1 MAANDEKRAEL
12 VEHLAELRNRLIRS
26 IIYVCVG
33 AVIAWVSYDAWLFPL
48 LTKPM
53 LPVLKKMGSKFL
65 LTGFPEAFMI
75 QMQICLV
82 SGLILT
88 LPFVTWEMWA
98 FVAPGLTPN
107 EKRPIKYVAPLA
119 IVLFLMGVVLCYF
132 ILPAAF
138 SWFALYVPK
147 NAELRPSVQQSILF
161 TVKMLFAFGVAFELP
176 VVLMVLGKIGVVDSK
191 MLKANWRICVV
202 AVAVVAA
209 VATPSNDAFSML
221 CMAIPL
227 VFLFLFSI
235 FLVWLVEEERPSPWK
250 TAGRAVAQ
258 VFRVRRRAP

>member
-12 VEHLAELRNRLIRS
+12 FEHLAELRNRLIRS
-26 IIYVCVG
+26 VLYVCVG
-33 AVIAWVSYDAWLFPL
+33 AVAAWVLYDAWLFPV

-53 LPVLKKMGSKFL
+53 LPILRKMDSKFL
-65 LTGFPEAFMI
+65 LTNFPEGFMI

-82 SGLILT
+82 AGLILT
-88 LPFVTWEMWA
+88 LPLVTWELWA
-98 FVAPGLTPN
+98 FVAPGLTAN
-107 EKRPIKYVAPLA
+107 EKRPIKWIAPLS

-138 SWFALYVPK
+138 GWFALYVPK

-176 VVLMVLGKIGVVDSK
+176 VVLMLLGKVGIVNSR
-191 MLKANWRICVV
+191 MLKANWRTCVV
-202 AVAVVAA
+202 GVAIVAA

-235 FLVWLVEEERPSPWK
+235 FLVWLVEEERRSPWK
-250 TAGRAVAQ
+250 TAAHAVAG
-258 VFRVRRRAP
+258 VFRVRRR

>member
-1 MAANDEKRAEL
+1 
-12 VEHLAELRNRLIRS
+12 
-26 IIYVCVG
+26 
-33 AVIAWVSYDAWLFPL
+33 
-48 LTKPM
+48 
-53 LPVLKKMGSKFL
+53 
-65 LTGFPEAFMI
+65 MI

-82 SGLILT
+82 AGVILA
-88 LPFVTWEMWA
+88 LPLVMWEVWA

-107 EKRPIKYVAPLA
+107 EKRPVKWVAPLA
-119 IVLFLMGVVLCYF
+119 IFLFLSGVVLCYF

-176 VVLMVLGKIGVVDSK
+176 IVLMVLGKLGIVNSR
-191 MLKANWRICVV
+191 MLRANWRICVV
-202 AVAVVAA
+202 AVAIVAA
-209 VATPSNDAFSML
+209 VATPSNDALTMI

-235 FLVWLVEEERPSPWK
+235 FLVWLVEEDRPSAWQAIADLLRSVLGIK
-250 TAGRAVAQ
+250 
-258 VFRVRRRAP
+258 RRQPRDF

>member
-1 MAANDEKRAEL
+1 MMPI
-12 VEHLAELRNRLIRS
+12 LR
-26 IIYVCVG
+26 
-33 AVIAWVSYDAWLFPL
+33 
-48 LTKPM
+48 
-53 LPVLKKMGSKFL
+53 KMGSKFL
-65 LTGFPEAFMI
+65 LTNFPEGFMI

-82 SGLILT
+82 AGVILA
-88 LPFVTWEMWA
+88 LPLVMWEVWA

-107 EKRPIKYVAPLA
+107 EKRPVKWVAPLA
-119 IVLFLMGVVLCYF
+119 IFLFLSGVVLCYF

-176 VVLMVLGKIGVVDSK
+176 IVLMVLGKLGIVNSR
-191 MLKANWRICVV
+191 MLRANWRICVV
-202 AVAVVAA
+202 AVAIVAA
-209 VATPSNDAFSML
+209 VATPSNDALTMI

-235 FLVWLVEEERPSPWK
+235 FLVWLVEEDRPSAWQAIADLLRSVLGIK
-250 TAGRAVAQ
+250 
-258 VFRVRRRAP
+258 RRQPRDF